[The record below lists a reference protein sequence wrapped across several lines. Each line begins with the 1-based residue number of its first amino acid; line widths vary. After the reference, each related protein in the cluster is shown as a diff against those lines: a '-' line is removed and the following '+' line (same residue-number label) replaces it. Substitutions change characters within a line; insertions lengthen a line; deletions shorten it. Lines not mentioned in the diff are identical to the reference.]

1 MTQATVDNKRIVVQ
15 KDKMKNKSSYASLP
29 LIDVVRELLLNEKE
43 RQNKNKQLYGNT
55 YKNKDNYICVKDDG
69 ELMKPDTV
77 TDQVPNF
84 IESVGLRRISLHSLR
99 HSCGSILLANGV
111 HMKEIQAW
119 LRHSSYHTTA
129 NRYCHLDTK
138 TKENTANA
146 ANTIFSKSK
155 IA

>member
-1 MTQATVDNKRIVVQ
+1 
-15 KDKMKNKSSYASLP
+15 MKNKSSYASLP
-29 LIDVVRELLLNEKE
+29 LIDVARELLLKEKD

-99 HSCGSILLANGV
+99 HSCRFYSASKWCTYERNSGLVTPQLL
-111 HMKEIQAW
+111 
-119 LRHSSYHTTA
+119 SY
-129 NRYCHLDTK
+129 NC
-138 TKENTANA
+138 
-146 ANTIFSKSK
+146 
-155 IA
+155 